1 MNRENYEILI
11 QTFRQEAAELL
22 SELETA
28 LLDLERAPGDREVIS
43 CIFRTF
49 HTLKGSSAICG
60 LDEVSRFTHHIE
72 TVYDFV
78 RSGETIANKKL
89 IDLTLAAIDFIK
101 EMIENPRSASHAEID
116 RRERIL
122 DSFRKL
128 LPEPL
133 VEVQQG
139 GQTGVNV
146 RIPQP
151 VKENQITCRI
161 HFKPSPNIFLN
172 GTNPVLLLNE
182 LRDLGQCT
190 IVAQTEGIP
199 DLYALNQDLCYTSWD
214 VVLTTDREINA
225 VKDVFVFVEDE
236 SELQFNIIDNE
247 TNSIEEKEFRKLGE
261 ILLERRDLSNE
272 DLERVLKD
280 RKPIGTI
287 LVEEGLVEPGKVHSA
302 LAEQEHFHRVH
313 ERRLKEDAIWNMR
326 VSSEKLDKLVNL
338 VGELVTVQARLSQAV
353 LCWNDPKLIS
363 IAEEVERLTGDLR
376 DNTMNIRLV
385 PIGTLFSRFKRLVRD
400 LSKELGKEV
409 ELVTEGAET
418 ELDKTIIE
426 KLHDPLVH
434 LIRNSIDHGIED
446 PETRLT
452 EGKPKIG
459 TVVLSA
465 VHSGSH
471 VLIRIRDDGRGLDPE
486 SIYEKALEKGI
497 ISTDTKITEKE
508 IFSLILTPGFSTARQ
523 VTHVSGR
530 GVGLDVVQRG
540 IEALKGSIDIASKK
554 GSGTTITLTLPLTL
568 AIIEGLLVKVSG
580 ENFVIPLLAV
590 EGCVELS
597 RRDIDHSH
605 GWHMAHIWGQLVPYI
620 RLRERFAINGT
631 LPPIE
636 YIVITVNDGVK
647 VGLVVDHIIGEHQT
661 VLKSL
666 NKFCKN
672 IQELLGA
679 TILGDGSVA
688 LVLDV
693 HKLISEFEK
702 DAVCSTNA

>member
-22 SELETA
+22 SELETS
-28 LLDLERAPGDREVIS
+28 LLDLERAPGDIEVIS

-72 TVYDFV
+72 TVYDLV
-78 RSGETIANKKL
+78 RSGETIADKKL

-101 EMIENPRSASHAEID
+101 EMIESPRSVSHAEID
-116 RRERIL
+116 GRERIL

-128 LPEPL
+128 LPEPF
-133 VEVQQG
+133 VEVQPG
-139 GQTGVNV
+139 GQSGVNV

-182 LRDLGQCT
+182 LRDLGQST
-190 IVAQTEGIP
+190 VVAQTEGIP

-214 VVLTTDREINA
+214 VILTTDRGINA

-236 SELQFNIIDNE
+236 SELQFNIIDDG
-247 TNSIEEKEFRKLGE
+247 TNSIEEKECRKLGE

-287 LVEEGLVEPGKVHSA
+287 LVEEGLVEPGKVQSA
-302 LAEQEHFHRVH
+302 LAEQEHFHKVH

-385 PIGTLFSRFKRLVRD
+385 PIGTLFNRFNRLVRD

-459 TVVLSA
+459 TIVLSA

-471 VLIRIRDDGRGLDPE
+471 VLVRIRDDGRGLDPE

-497 ISTDTKITEKE
+497 ISIDTKITEKE

-523 VTHVSGR
+523 VTYVSGR

-540 IEALKGSIDIASKK
+540 IETLKGSIDIASKK
-554 GSGTTITLTLPLTL
+554 GSGTAITLTLPLTL

-580 ENFVIPLLAV
+580 ENFVIPLSAV

-605 GWHMAHIWGQLVPYI
+605 SWHMAHIWGQLVPYI

-631 LPPIE
+631 PPPIE

-672 IQELLGA
+672 ILELLGA

-693 HKLISEFEK
+693 QKLISEFEK
-702 DAVCSTNA
+702 DAVRSSNA